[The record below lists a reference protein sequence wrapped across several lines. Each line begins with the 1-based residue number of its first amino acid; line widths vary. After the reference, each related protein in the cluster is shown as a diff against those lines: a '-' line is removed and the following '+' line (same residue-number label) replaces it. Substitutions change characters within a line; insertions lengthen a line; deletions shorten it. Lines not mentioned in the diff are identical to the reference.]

1 MTTQVQGLRF
11 HVRHADG
18 RAEVL
23 TVDSDHVLVGSGAH
37 CEIRLAVNQAAVEHV
52 EVSMAGGG
60 VYATTRAIDRLPTL
74 NGVAFEQSP
83 IKVDDVLGIG
93 QTQIQVA
100 VVDIEDNPNVIKKK
114 TQKTSPMTYV
124 LAIVAVPL
132 AVYVLMADDDAR
144 TGGGIPKDRPE
155 LWGPPVTSCP
165 MNDADQAMALALERR
180 VLADAK
186 RERRPFHVQDGVAA
200 VPLYETA
207 AACFKTAA
215 DLDRSNDAAQAAQ
228 DLRLKV
234 GEDYRAHQ
242 VRLEHALSVNDL
254 VTSQKEVKVL
264 RDFTDG
270 LQGPYVVWLG
280 NLERALQLKLGEK
293 KS

>member
-11 HVRHADG
+11 QVRHADG
-18 RAEVL
+18 RVEVL
-23 TVDSDHVLVGSGAH
+23 TVDSDRVLIGSGAH
-37 CEIRLAVNQAAVEHV
+37 CEIRLPVSQAAVEHV
-52 EVSMAGGG
+52 EVQMGSGG
-60 VYATTRAIDRLPTL
+60 VFAQSRAIDRPPML
-74 NGVAFEQSP
+74 NGVAFEQTP
-83 IKVDDVLGIG
+83 LKQDDVLGIG
-93 QTQIQVA
+93 QSQIQIAIVE
-100 VVDIEDNPNVIKKK
+100 IEDNPNVIKKK

-132 AVYVLMADDDAR
+132 AVYVLMSDDQTH
-144 TGGGIPKDRPE
+144 TGGGIPKEVPA
-155 LWGPPVTSCP
+155 LWGAPSTTCPVS
-165 MNDADQAMALALERR
+165 DADQAMALGLEKR

-207 AACFKTAA
+207 AACFKTGG
-215 DLDRSNDAAQAAQ
+215 DEDRSTDAAQAAQ
-228 DLRLKV
+228 DLRAKV

-242 VRLEHALSVNDL
+242 VRLEHALTVQDL
-254 VTSQKEVKVL
+254 VTAQKEVKVL

-280 NLERALQLKLGEK
+280 NLERQLQLKLGEK

>member
-1 MTTQVQGLRF
+1 MTTNVQGLRF

-23 TVDSDHVLVGSGAH
+23 TVDSDHALIGSGAH
-37 CEIRLAVNQAAVEHV
+37 CEIRLPVAQASVEHV
-52 EVSMAGGG
+52 EVTMGGGG
-60 VYATTRAIDRLPTL
+60 VYAQSRAIDRPPTL

-83 IKVDDVLGIG
+83 IHGNDVLGIG
-93 QTQIQVA
+93 QTQIQIA
-100 VVDIEDNPNVIKKK
+100 IVDIEDNPNVIKKK

-124 LAIVAVPL
+124 LAILAVPL
-132 AVYVLMADDDAR
+132 AVYVLMTDDDQR
-144 TGGGIPKDRPE
+144 TGGGIPKEVPE
-155 LWGPPVTSCP
+155 LWGPPVTTCP
-165 MNDADQAMALALERR
+165 VTDPDQAMALGLEKR

-207 AACFKTAA
+207 SACFKIGG
-215 DLDRSNDAAQAAQ
+215 DGDRSTDADQAAQ
-228 DLRLKV
+228 DLRAKV

-242 VRLEHALSVNDL
+242 VRLEHALVVQDL
-254 VTSQKEVKVL
+254 PTAQKEVKVL

-280 NLERALQLKLGEK
+280 NLERQLQLKLGEK